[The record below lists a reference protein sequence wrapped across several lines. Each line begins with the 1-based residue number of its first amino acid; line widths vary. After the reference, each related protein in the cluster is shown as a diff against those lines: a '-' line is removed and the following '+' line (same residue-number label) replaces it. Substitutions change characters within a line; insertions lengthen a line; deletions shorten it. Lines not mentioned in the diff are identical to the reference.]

1 VVSKPGR
8 LCPALSDPST
18 IAKWQTAKSELN
30 AEYQLVRDM
39 STELGSF
46 KVCGM
51 HVNIARAS
59 CVTARRLNVLPLQ
72 DPPGLLARRDDR
84 SFSAGAPWDERQH
97 LTPGDSPDRVA
108 ASDSYQQ
115 HVGMAP
121 AQVRR
126 APAATTVASHKVS
139 AGSVAKPS
147 NKLPL
152 WAQRPA
158 ADEKQDEDSP
168 RDDAGAVP
176 RLFEFS
182 KFCMLTGSLNGFL
195 AGSRYRPPTSSAPRK
210 PSVPTN
216 VGVSSRAG
224 SVVSSSAASS
234 SRTTGSR
241 QMRSVSGAA
250 ASSSSSSKYGKNT
263 ADKAAAGKGGKKESN
278 ERPR

>member
-1 VVSKPGR
+1 
-8 LCPALSDPST
+8 
-18 IAKWQTAKSELN
+18 
-30 AEYQLVRDM
+30 
-39 STELGSF
+39 
-46 KVCGM
+46 M

-182 KFCMLTGSLNGFL
+182 KFCMLTGSLNGFHCRQQIQTAYFISTAKTICADKCWCL
-195 AGSRYRPPTSSAPRK
+195 LSCWVRCLELCCIQLENHWFQTDE
-210 PSVPTN
+210 
-216 VGVSSRAG
+216 VGVRCSCVKQFLQQVRKKHGRQSGGGQRRQKG
-224 SVVSSSAASS
+224 VK
-234 SRTTGSR
+234 RTAPVNPTWCFQSIQR
-241 QMRSVSGAA
+241 WLW
-250 ASSSSSSKYGKNT
+250 T
-263 ADKAAAGKGGKKESN
+263 
-278 ERPR
+278 